1 MLVKTKKVLYILLLI
16 MVLIFGCYVF
26 VLNFFKGPTLIINNC
41 NSNNITDSRVCHNSN
56 DYYYLD
62 SNGSIYHYNEKGT
75 EVFDNTRKINYITCN
90 SDYLYASDKESLF
103 QYDLDGE
110 LIKSI
115 NSNSCDSI
123 YALIDGIYATEECVF
138 CKLGGSS
145 YLLID
150 PNSLETIIINDI
162 LENGEWETIENVQ
175 IACGGDIR
183 MASLAIPV
191 EVNKCYFYGTISY
204 NDNCVNLGN
213 EGIIG
218 LSDFGCIEYH
228 SFNDTILK
236 NLYNDAEYNIELTDI
251 RHIFLDEELLIAF
264 NSDYNDNSFLKKFLF
279 FN

>member
-1 MLVKTKKVLYILLLI
+1 M
-16 MVLIFGCYVF
+16 
-26 VLNFFKGPTLIINNC
+26 
-41 NSNNITDSRVCHNSN
+41 
-56 DYYYLD
+56 
-62 SNGSIYHYNEKGT
+62 
-75 EVFDNTRKINYITCN
+75 
-90 SDYLYASDKESLF
+90 YASDKESLF

-123 YALIDGIYATEECVF
+123 YALIDGIYASEECVF

-145 YLLID
+145 YLLVD

-204 NDNCVNLGN
+204 NDNCVN
-213 EGIIG
+213 
-218 LSDFGCIEYH
+218 
-228 SFNDTILK
+228 
-236 NLYNDAEYNIELTDI
+236 
-251 RHIFLDEELLIAF
+251 
-264 NSDYNDNSFLKKFLF
+264 
-279 FN
+279 